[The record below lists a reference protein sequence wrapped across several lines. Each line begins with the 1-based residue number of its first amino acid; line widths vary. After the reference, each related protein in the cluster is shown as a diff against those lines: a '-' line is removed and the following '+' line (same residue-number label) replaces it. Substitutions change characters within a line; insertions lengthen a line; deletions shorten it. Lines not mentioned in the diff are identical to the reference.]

1 MFIAGDKMRYEVL
14 KFENIRSLRVDH
26 GLTQKQI
33 AEIINVKQNTYSQYE
48 IGVLNYPIDVLIKL
62 ADYYNVSVDYLL
74 GRTNNPEV
82 NK

>member
-62 ADYYNVSVDYLL
+62 ADYYHVSVDYLL

>member
-1 MFIAGDKMRYEVL
+1 MRYEVL

-62 ADYYNVSVDYLL
+62 ADYYHVSVDYLL